1 MNRSIHTVAG
11 TLALIVLMTTA
22 VEAGSAR
29 LRVSDT
35 AHLGSTQSDIDAE
48 VQFGR
53 TLAARILGRYP
64 LHEDK
69 LLQEYVA
76 LIGHHLAASCG
87 RPELNFAFGVIKS
100 EEINAFA
107 APGGY
112 IFITSGA
119 LSQMKDEAELAG
131 VLGHEIG
138 HINARHMVKA
148 FDIRGTDA
156 SAGAG
161 LASLIGGTTASLR
174 GALQQS
180 LARATDIL
188 FHSGYQAKEELDADQ
203 TGLYLAVLSGYDA
216 GGLGRFLTRVG
227 GFEAGASR
235 SSTHPLHGARLK
247 ALGEGQKTLIAASD
261 QARSRRY
268 TSRFEVHLRR
278 SL

>member
-1 MNRSIHTVAG
+1 MNRRILTLAV
-11 TLALIVLMTTA
+11 TLALLVLLTTA
-22 VEAGSAR
+22 AEAGSAR
-29 LRVSDT
+29 LRISDSS
-35 AHLGSTQSDIDAE
+35 HFGSTQADIDAE

-64 LHEDK
+64 LHEDR
-69 LLQEYVA
+69 LLQQYVA
-76 LIGHHLAASCG
+76 LVGHRLVANCG

-112 IFITSGA
+112 IFITRGA

-148 FDIRGTDA
+148 FDIRGTDT

-188 FHSGYQAKEELDADQ
+188 FRSGYQASEELDADQ

-216 GGLGRFLTRVG
+216 GGLGRFLNRVG

-235 SSTHPLHGARLK
+235 STTHPLHGARLK
-247 ALGEGQKTLIAASD
+247 ALGEGQKAPVVSG

-268 TSRFEVHLRR
+268 TGRFEAHAQR